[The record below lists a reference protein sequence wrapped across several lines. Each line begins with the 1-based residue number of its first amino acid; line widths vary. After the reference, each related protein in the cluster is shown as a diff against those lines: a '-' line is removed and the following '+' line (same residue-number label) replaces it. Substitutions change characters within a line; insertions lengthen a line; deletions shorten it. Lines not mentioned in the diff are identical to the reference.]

1 MLELSTGRGFKRAL
15 RFFAFSAL
23 CFAPAVSHAGS
34 PVLIEFYGN
43 SYKCSRSKVV
53 ELEVEEVLRS
63 YPDAI
68 VLNCRVENTLSLS
81 DKEPFGRP
89 FCREGQVG
97 YFLSLRLFS
106 MPMPMLIVNG
116 RYDANSGNI
125 EAAMKAALSVDQVK
139 PIEVS
144 GAMGGLNIRIPEGVG
159 KGGELYLYTYASFEK
174 SDDAVV
180 DGQNAYRPKA
190 ALRFGEEG
198 VFDGDK
204 PFRPV
209 VGREKIA
216 DWRGGA
222 LEFTYPIKPDA
233 FPDYSG
239 ATLGY
244 VVVLHESGLFS
255 PVLAT
260 GELAAPD
267 IFYSGPGEEPVL
279 PLTERV
285 LPLDLDPEIPQAPP
299 S

>member
-1 MLELSTGRGFKRAL
+1 M
-15 RFFAFSAL
+15 
-23 CFAPAVSHAGS
+23 PAVSHAGS

-43 SYKCSRSKVV
+43 SFKCSRSKVG
-53 ELEVEEVLRS
+53 ELQIEDVLRR

-68 VLNCRVENTLSLS
+68 VLNCRVENALSS
-81 DKEPFGRP
+81 SGKELFGRP

-97 YFLSLRLFS
+97 YFLSLRLFA
-106 MPMPMLIVNG
+106 MPMPMVIVNG
-116 RYDANSGNI
+116 RYDANGGNI
-125 EAAMKAALSVDQVK
+125 ETAIKAALSVDGVK
-139 PIEVS
+139 PIEIS
-144 GAMGGLNIRIPEGVG
+144 RTMGGLNIRIPEGTG
-159 KGGELYLYTYASFEK
+159 KSGELYLYTYASFEK
-174 SDDAVV
+174 SDEALV
-180 DGQNAYRPKA
+180 DDQGIYRPKA

-233 FPDYSG
+233 FPDYAG

-244 VVVLHESGLFS
+244 VAVLHESGLSS

-260 GELAAPD
+260 GELPASP
-267 IFYSGPGEEPVL
+267 IMYSGPGEEPIL
-279 PLTERV
+279 PMTERV
-285 LPLDLDPEIPQAPP
+285 LPLDLDAEIPQAPP